1 MGSWEPKRRERER
14 ERERESL
21 RTTESQV
28 AWKTKDRKDN
38 CVIRFEDHIGL
49 PKIAHRQVN

>member
-1 MGSWEPKRRERER
+1 MGSWEPKRR